1 MNMLIHT
8 TMFPR
13 LFPRQ
18 YFTTNDLQYL
28 GKYVSD
34 DDTSTVTFNIFDDN
48 GKQTRIE
55 SLTTLNVGGFRE
67 VECRQAGGKY
77 KSRRNKSRRNKKNKR
92 LRKKRKTIRP
102 PLGEKQK

>member
-34 DDTSTVTFNIFDDN
+34 DDTSTVTFNIFDDT
-48 GKQTRIE
+48 K
-55 SLTTLNVGGFRE
+55 
-67 VECRQAGGKY
+67 
-77 KSRRNKSRRNKKNKR
+77 
-92 LRKKRKTIRP
+92 
-102 PLGEKQK
+102 